1 MIKVTKDNFVWKI
14 VTHKAKEILASGVFE
29 LYVLYDDDTE
39 GLIDDLEDL
48 NLALKEDRDIG
59 IEVGKLNFYFK
70 TRGIIK
76 Y

>member
-39 GLIDDLEDL
+39 YLIEDLEDL
-48 NLALKEDRDIG
+48 NLLLEEGRDIG
-59 IEVGKLNFYFK
+59 IEVGQINFYFK
-70 TRGIIK
+70 TYGIK
-76 Y
+76 